1 MILSSSESAQIIYLI
16 LNNKSALHLLF
27 PHFTLHLLISQICGF
42 FFFFSPQL
50 PGLWLL
56 FGALLPDVE
65 VPVVI
70 LQGCQWDAC

>member
-1 MILSSSESAQIIYLI
+1 MILSSSESAQIIHLI
-16 LNNKSALHLLF
+16 LNNNFALHMLF
-27 PHFTLHLLISQICGF
+27 PLFYSAFAHFTI
-42 FFFFSPQL
+42 FFSQF